1 MVCGSSTFAAGK
13 FAGKYLASRGR
24 MSIDFNLCAG
34 KFAGDLLQ
42 GACARLDGPLSAP
55 LDSIRGRVLL
65 RQPGAA
71 FSESTTAFRP
81 ALVGRLLQTPAPRSS
96 YHFLPTPLTH
106 ADFLGRLQR
115 RNGRPPR

>member
-55 LDSIRGRVLL
+55 PLTRSV
-65 RQPGAA
+65 AA
-71 FSESTTAFRP
+71 CSCGSLARHLASRP
-81 ALVGRLLQTPAPRSS
+81 RRSGQRLSVVCYKRL
-96 YHFLPTPLTH
+96 HLGLPTISY
-106 ADFLGRLQR
+106 Q
-115 RNGRPPR
+115 PR